1 LSGRREF
8 PRQPM
13 LGVAGVII
21 DRNRALLVR
30 RGHPPLQGEWSIPG
44 GLLEV
49 GETILDG
56 VRRELRE
63 ETNLD
68 VRVLNLIEIFE
79 RIEAGPAGAPRYHFV
94 VLDYLCEKI
103 GGEPKAGGDAAEV
116 AWVEERDL
124 AKYSLTQAA
133 AQVVQSAF
141 RMSRAEISVPE
152 KRSP

>member
-1 LSGRREF
+1 MNDRREF

-13 LGVAGVII
+13 LGVAGVVI
-21 DRNRALLVR
+21 DRNRVLLIR

-44 GLLEV
+44 GLLEL
-49 GETILDG
+49 GEAIIDG

-63 ETNLD
+63 ETSLE
-68 VRVLNLIEIFE
+68 VRVLDLIEIFE

-116 AWVEERDL
+116 AWVEEQDL
-124 AKYSLTQAA
+124 PKYSLTQAA
-133 AQVVQSAF
+133 TQVIQRAF
-141 RMSRAEISVPE
+141 RMSRAEVPAP
-152 KRSP
+152 KKQLP